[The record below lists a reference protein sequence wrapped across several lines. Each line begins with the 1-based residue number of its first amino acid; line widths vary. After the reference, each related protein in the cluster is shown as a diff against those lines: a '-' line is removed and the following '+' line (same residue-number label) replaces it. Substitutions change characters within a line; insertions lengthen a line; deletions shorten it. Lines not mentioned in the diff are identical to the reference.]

1 MKSIYIKPIFTF
13 MRRSKLSYILILL
26 ILFVTVSCSKKEAEI
41 QNIKKKSQELE
52 MSIAYKEAL
61 DKLEINDT
69 YNAAQK
75 FLEAELLF
83 PQSSWAPQSAL
94 MASYSY
100 YIQNYYSEAVSNLNR
115 FLKMY
120 PKNENVVYAHY
131 LIGICYYEMIE
142 DEKRD
147 INPIL
152 KSKEKF
158 ELIIE
163 SYPNTDF
170 ALDSKFKLDLI
181 NDILA
186 SKEMYLARHYQKKNK
201 WIAAINR
208 YNNIIEN
215 YNETIFIE
223 EALHRLVEINYQLG
237 LIEESEKFAKVLGYN
252 YQSGEWYKKS
262 YKIFNKDYEERDSG
276 KIKKNKK
283 GVIEKFRK
291 LFD

>member
-1 MKSIYIKPIFTF
+1 MP
-13 MRRSKLSYILILL
+13 RSKLSYILILL

-61 DKLEINDT
+61 DKLEVNDT

-83 PQSSWAPQSAL
+83 PQSIWAPQSAL

-115 FLKMY
+115 FLKTY

-158 ELIIE
+158 ELIIKN
-163 SYPNTDF
+163 YPNTDF

-208 YNNIIEN
+208 YNNIVEN

-262 YKIFNKDYEERDSG
+262 YKVFNKEYKEKDTG